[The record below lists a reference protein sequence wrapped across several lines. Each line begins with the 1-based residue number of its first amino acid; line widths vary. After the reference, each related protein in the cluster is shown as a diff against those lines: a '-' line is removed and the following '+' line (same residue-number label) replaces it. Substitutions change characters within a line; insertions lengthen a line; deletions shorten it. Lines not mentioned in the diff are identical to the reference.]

1 MSAEIWFWIWLIL
14 AALLYVGEM
23 LTTTLFLLPFAIG
36 ASIALFANLLGAELW
51 LQWLLFVAVSV
62 VALVALRPLARR
74 LTAQGGGQRSGVD
87 RLIGKTG
94 VIIAENV
101 PPGECRARVGREI
114 WNVASDS
121 GAELA
126 EGAAIKVL
134 RVEGTHLI
142 VEEIQ

>member
-1 MSAEIWFWIWLIL
+1 MPAEIWFWVWLIL
-14 AALLYVGEM
+14 AALLFVGEM

-51 LQWLLFVAVSV
+51 LQWLLFVVVSIV
-62 VALVALRPLARR
+62 TLVALRPLARR
-74 LTAQGGGQRSGVD
+74 LTAKGGGQKSGVD

-101 PPGECRARVGREI
+101 PSGESRARVGREI

-126 EGAAIKVL
+126 AGANVKVL

-142 VEEIQ
+142 VEEVR